1 MYNYKPSFISLFFQ
15 GSAHV
20 VFNGS
25 FYYNEN
31 NKEKLV
37 IVRFELMSRY
47 SSVKELPHAAV
58 DNQTALYTEQHNYV
72 DFAVDDNG
80 LWVIYGL
87 KASNNT
93 VVLKLDEKTLEI
105 QNAWNIS
112 VVHRKAGEM
121 FIVCGVLYVVDSI
134 TETNTNIR

>member
-1 MYNYKPSFISLFFQ
+1 M
-15 GSAHV
+15 

-47 SSVKELPHAAV
+47 SSTKELPHTAV

-93 VVLKLDEKTLEI
+93 VVLKLDEKTLDI

-134 TETNTNIR
+134 TETTTNIR